1 MAQRL
6 NGQTSGYVELDAP
19 AVAGSNTLVL
29 PTNNGSSGDYLQ
41 TDGSGGLSWGTLP
54 DNLTFGTAIDI
65 SGQNTVTFSNIPS
78 NTKRITLIISQLQCA
93 YTSDR
98 PIVRIG
104 SGGSTATTGYDS
116 VGAYGSVHA
125 NSTDGFLIYF
135 WGGSGTNGYILMSI
149 ENIDGN
155 TWVSTHAGAGVSWAS
170 LNGGGAITLS
180 GTLDTLEFLHYPS
193 NNFAQGT
200 VNVIYEAA

>member
-1 MAQRL
+1 MSTL
-6 NGQTSGYVELDAP
+6 QTSFIQKPGAGTDAFEIP
-19 AVAGSNTLVL
+19 ATDGT
-29 PTNNGSSGDYLQ
+29 SGQYLQ
-41 TDGSGGLSWGTLP
+41 TDGAGGLSWQTIATP
-54 DNLTFGTAIDI
+54 DNLTFGTAIDV

-78 NTKRITLIISQLQCA
+78 NTKRITFIISQLQCA

-104 SGGSTATTGYDS
+104 SGGSTVTTGYDS

-125 NSTDGFLIYF
+125 NSTDGFYIHF

-155 TWVSTHAGAGVSWAS
+155 TWVSTHAGAGVSWSS
-170 LNGGGAITLS
+170 LNGGGTITLS